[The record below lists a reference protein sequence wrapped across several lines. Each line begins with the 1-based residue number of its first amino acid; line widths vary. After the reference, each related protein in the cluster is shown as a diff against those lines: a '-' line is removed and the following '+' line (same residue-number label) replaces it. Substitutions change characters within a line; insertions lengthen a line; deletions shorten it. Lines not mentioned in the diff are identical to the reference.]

1 MAERVEWIDTAKGV
15 GIILVIAGHT
25 FFIMYSAIIY
35 AFHMPLFFFLS
46 GLVLNTAKYPSC
58 SELIKAKT
66 IQVLR
71 PWLFFYVSSLIVTI
85 LIPAWRSALSWRQML
100 TELYTANTNNIN
112 NSSIW
117 YLVCLFAT
125 FVILYLIHSLLRHV
139 SEKGTIVFLLFL
151 GGALLWIKEFLA
163 LIAPAFHLIQGRLPF
178 KIDTALVAFIFMYIG
193 YRFRDYVFKLIENSS
208 LLKLSIAVLALFAG
222 FAVNRWSNING
233 LVFGNYRLLYYP
245 IAFLGI
251 YCVLSFCFL
260 ISRQRE
266 AMCRQLRIVLVFY
279 GVNCLV
285 VFGFQSLLIRLYI
298 WIANDYYGQSMVLYG
313 NNSMIHQVCSFVL
326 VCFVFSPIVVMGMKQ
341 LQKQGFKLI

>member
-46 GLVLNTAKYPSC
+46 GLVLNMARYPSC
-58 SELIKAKT
+58 NALIKAKT
-66 IQVLR
+66 VQLLR
-71 PWLFFYVSSLIVTI
+71 PWLIFYVISLIVTL
-85 LIPAWRSALSWRQML
+85 LIPAWRSVFSWRQML

-117 YLVCLFAT
+117 YLICLFAT

-139 SEKGTIVFLLFL
+139 SKMGTIGFLLLF

-163 LIAPAFHLIQGRLPF
+163 LIAPTFHLIEGRLPF
-178 KIDTALVAFIFMYIG
+178 KIDTALVAFIFMYAG
-193 YRFRDYVFKLIENSS
+193 YRFRDYVFKLIESTS
-208 LLKLSIAVLALFAG
+208 LLKLSVAVLLLLAG

-251 YCVLSFCFL
+251 YCVLAFCYL
-260 ISRQRE
+260 ISCE
-266 AMCRQLRIVLVFY
+266 YKNKFEHLRHVLVFY
-279 GVNCLV
+279 GANCLV

-298 WIANDYYGQSMVLYG
+298 WIANEYYGQSMILYG
-313 NNSMIHQVCSFVL
+313 NNPLIHQICSFVL
-326 VCFVFSPIVVMGMKQ
+326 VCFVFSPIIVLGMKQ
-341 LQKQGFKLI
+341 LRKQGVKLI